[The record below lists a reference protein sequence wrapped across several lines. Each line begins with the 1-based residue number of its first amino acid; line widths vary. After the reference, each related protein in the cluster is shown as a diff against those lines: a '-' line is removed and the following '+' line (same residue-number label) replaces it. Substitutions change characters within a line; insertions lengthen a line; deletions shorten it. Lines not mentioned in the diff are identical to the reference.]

1 MSTPTIINI
10 ESKRKPSRALIMR
23 TIGVYLEQGH
33 QDLDIRWGEWWLE
46 IVRGGNKWFGAGW
59 IKDISGDDIANEL
72 NQMEKQAIINEYRS
86 FMKDHVS
93 IVVIK

>member
-1 MSTPTIINI
+1 MTTLINI

-33 QDLDIRWGEWWLE
+33 KDLDIRWGENWIE
-46 IVRGGNKWFGAGW
+46 ILRGGSHWFGSGW

-72 NQMEKQAIINEYRS
+72 NEMERQAQRQ
-86 FMKDHVS
+86 FLKDHIS
-93 IVVIK
+93 FVVIK